1 MSSIWLLMWISCV
14 HVDDAREC
22 NSGPMY
28 GAKVYQ
34 TEAEC
39 DAQVSVLMP
48 HENEALRLQSARS
61 RPCGEGYFS
70 YYDDCYLARS
80 HLA

>member
-1 MSSIWLLMWISCV
+1 MASIWLLMWISCV

-48 HENEALRLQSARS
+48 HENEVPRLQSAA
-61 RPCGEGYFS
+61 PAPVAKVIF
-70 YYDDCYLARS
+70 
-80 HLA
+80 HITTVI

>member
-1 MSSIWLLMWISCV
+1 M
-14 HVDDAREC
+14 DGAREC

-48 HENEALRLQSARS
+48 HENEVLRLRS
-61 RPCGEGYFS
+61 MREKNPPS
-70 YYDDCYLARS
+70 YAYECKHIS
-80 HLA
+80 I